1 VSSILADNY
10 FFPSLNREKWY
21 LNLGRLKYFINLII
35 ISLVWLDSINLMLY
49 CWHLRIFQKL
59 SLKEENLFLSKDRL
73 NFLCEHGSS
82 EILLNITRGIEKES
96 LRVTKSGTLSQN
108 THSKLLGSALTHPQ
122 ITTDFSEALL
132 EFITPPL
139 KDADEVIRVLEDAH
153 CYTHQ
158 NISDELLWTSSM
170 PCQLSGDSSI
180 PIGIYGSSNIGKM
193 KHIYRV
199 GLGHRYGKLMQT
211 VAGIHYNFSVSDEVM
226 DILRKAEKSDLSLKD
241 FKTKNYFSLIR
252 NFRRCYWLLLYLF
265 GASPAVCRSFAK
277 NREHRLVEFDNDE
290 HSLHLPYATSLRM
303 SDLGYQSKN
312 QEDLIVNYNS
322 LDSYIKTLR
331 NQLIKPFADYEVI
344 GLKDSSKNYKQLNSN
359 ILQIENEFY
368 SPIRPKRSNRTGQA
382 PLKALSEKGVEYIEV
397 RCIDLNPFL
406 PLGIDRD
413 QIDFMDLF
421 LLTCLLSESLPS
433 NQDEHTRILN
443 NQKILVNQGRSPG
456 LMLHDADGTRSFED
470 WSKSIFQE
478 MYVLADILD
487 KNIQT
492 KRYNKILKK
501 FEILIESPS
510 LTPSGKI
517 LDAMKESKKT
527 FFQLAMDLSLKSRKY
542 LQQREFGPDKIKK
555 YTDMA
560 IQSHKD
566 QSMIEA
572 ADSMT
577 FSKFLKKYY
586 EQYDK
591 KKL

>member
-1 VSSILADNY
+1 MVL
-10 FFPSLNREKWY
+10 K
-21 LNLGRLKYFINLII
+21 LGRLKYFINLII
-35 ISLVWLDSINLMLY
+35 ISLFWLESINLMLY
-49 CWHLRIFQKL
+49 CLQFRVFPVL
-59 SLKEENLFLSKDRL
+59 LLKEENLSLSKDRL
-73 NFLCEHGSS
+73 NLLSEHGFSK
-82 EILLNITRGIEKES
+82 ILLDITRGIEKES

-108 THSKLLGSALTHPQ
+108 THSKLLGSALAHPQ

-139 KDADEVIRVLEDAH
+139 TDANDTIQILEDAH
-153 CYTHQ
+153 CYTQQ

-170 PCQLSGDSSI
+170 PCQLNGDSSI
-180 PIGIYGSSNIGKM
+180 PVGMYGSSNIGKM

-211 VAGIHYNFSVSDEVM
+211 VAGIHYNFSVSDDMM
-226 DILRKAEKSDLSLKD
+226 DIFRKAEKSDLSLKD

-252 NFRRCYWLLLYLF
+252 NFRRHYWLLLYLF

-277 NREHRLVEFDNDE
+277 NRKHNLIEFAGDE
-290 HSLHLPYATSLRM
+290 HSLYLPYATSLRM
-303 SDLGYQSKN
+303 SNLGYQSKN
-312 QEDLIVNYNS
+312 QENLIISYNS
-322 LDSYIKTLR
+322 LDGYIKTLR
-331 NQLIKPFADYEVI
+331 SQLTEPFADYEVI
-344 GLKDSSKNYKQLNSN
+344 GLKDSYKNYKQLNSN

-368 SPIRPKRSNRTGQA
+368 SPIRPKRSSKTGQA
-382 PLKALSEKGVEYIEV
+382 PLRALSEEGVEYIEV

-433 NQDEHTRILN
+433 DQGEHTRILN
-443 NQKILVNQGRSPG
+443 NQKTMVNEGRSPD
-456 LMLHDADGTRSFED
+456 LMLHDTDGPRSFEN

-487 KNIQT
+487 KKIQT
-492 KRYNKILKK
+492 KRYNGVLKK
-501 FEILIESPS
+501 YEVLIERPS

-517 LDAMKESKKT
+517 LDTMKKSQKT
-527 FFQLAMDLSLKSRKY
+527 FFQLAMDLSLKSNEY
-542 LQQREFGPDKIKK
+542 LRRQEFGPDKIKK

-566 QSMIEA
+566 QSIIEA
-572 ADSMT
+572 TDSMT

-591 KKL
+591 KEL

>member
-1 VSSILADNY
+1 MVL
-10 FFPSLNREKWY
+10 K
-21 LNLGRLKYFINLII
+21 LGRLKYFINLII
-35 ISLVWLDSINLMLY
+35 ISLFWLESINLMLY
-49 CWHLRIFQKL
+49 CLQFRVFPVL
-59 SLKEENLFLSKDRL
+59 LLKEENLSLSKDRL
-73 NFLCEHGSS
+73 NLLSEHGFSK
-82 EILLNITRGIEKES
+82 ILLDITRGIEKES

-108 THSKLLGSALTHPQ
+108 THSKLLGSALAHPQ

-139 KDADEVIRVLEDAH
+139 TDADDTIQILEDAH
-153 CYTHQ
+153 CYTQQ

-170 PCQLSGDSSI
+170 PCQLNGDSSI
-180 PIGIYGSSNIGKM
+180 PVGMYGSSNIGKM

-211 VAGIHYNFSVSDEVM
+211 VAGIHYNFSVSDDMM
-226 DILRKAEKSDLSLKD
+226 DIFRKAEKSDLSLKD

-252 NFRRCYWLLLYLF
+252 NFRRHYWLLLYLF

-277 NREHRLVEFDNDE
+277 NRKHNLIEFAGDE
-290 HSLHLPYATSLRM
+290 HSLYLPYATSLRM
-303 SDLGYQSKN
+303 SNLGYQSKN
-312 QEDLIVNYNS
+312 QENLIISYNS
-322 LDSYIKTLR
+322 LDGYIKTLR
-331 NQLIKPFADYEVI
+331 SQLTEPFADYEVI
-344 GLKDSSKNYKQLNSN
+344 GLKDSYKNYKQLNSN

-368 SPIRPKRSNRTGQA
+368 SPIRPKRSSKTGQA
-382 PLKALSEKGVEYIEV
+382 PLRALSEEGVEYIEV

-433 NQDEHTRILN
+433 DQGEHTRILN
-443 NQKILVNQGRSPG
+443 NQKTMVNEGRSPD
-456 LMLHDADGTRSFED
+456 LMLHDTDGPRSFEN

-487 KNIQT
+487 KKIQT
-492 KRYNKILKK
+492 KRYNGVLKK
-501 FEILIESPS
+501 FEVLIERPS

-517 LDAMKESKKT
+517 LDTMKKSQKT
-527 FFQLAMDLSLKSRKY
+527 FFQLAMDLSLKSNEY
-542 LQQREFGPDKIKK
+542 LRRQEFGPDKIKK

-566 QSMIEA
+566 QSIIEA
-572 ADSMT
+572 TDSMT

-586 EQYDK
+586 EQYDE

>member
-1 VSSILADNY
+1 MS
-10 FFPSLNREKWY
+10 
-21 LNLGRLKYFINLII
+21 
-35 ISLVWLDSINLMLY
+35 
-49 CWHLRIFQKL
+49 
-59 SLKEENLFLSKDRL
+59 LSKDRL
-73 NFLCEHGSS
+73 NLLSKHGSS
-82 EILLNITRGIEKES
+82 KILLDITRGIEKES

-139 KDADEVIRVLEDAH
+139 TDADDTIQTLEDAH
-153 CYTHQ
+153 CYAQQ

-170 PCQLSGDSSI
+170 PCQLNGDSSI
-180 PIGIYGSSNIGKM
+180 PVGIYGSSNIGKM

-211 VAGIHYNFSVSDEVM
+211 VAGIHYNFSVSDDMM
-226 DILRKAEKSDLSLKD
+226 DIFRKAEKSDLSLKD

-252 NFRRCYWLLLYLF
+252 NFRRHYWLLLYLF

-344 GLKDSSKNYKQLNSN
+344 GLKDSYKNYKQLNSN

-368 SPIRPKRSNRTGQA
+368 SPIRPKRSSKTGQA
-382 PLKALSEKGVEYIEV
+382 PLRALSEEGVEYIEV

-433 NQDEHTRILN
+433 DQDEHTRILN
-443 NQKILVNQGRSPG
+443 NQKTMVNEGRSPD
-456 LMLHDADGTRSFED
+456 LMLHDTDGPRSFEN

-487 KNIQT
+487 KKIPT
-492 KRYNKILKK
+492 KKYNGVLKK
-501 FEILIESPS
+501 FEVLIERPS

-517 LDAMKESKKT
+517 LDAMQKSQKT
-527 FFQLAMDLSLKSRKY
+527 FFQLAMDLSLKSNEYLRRK
-542 LQQREFGPDKIKK
+542 EFGPNKIKK

-566 QSMIEA
+566 QSIIEA
-572 ADSMT
+572 ADSTT

-586 EQYDK
+586 EQYNEK
-591 KKL
+591 EE

>member
-1 VSSILADNY
+1 
-10 FFPSLNREKWY
+10 
-21 LNLGRLKYFINLII
+21 
-35 ISLVWLDSINLMLY
+35 MLY
-49 CWHLRIFQKL
+49 CLHSEVFSSVL
-59 SLKEENLFLSKDRL
+59 LKEENLSLSKDRL
-73 NFLCEHGSS
+73 NLLSEHGSS
-82 EILLNITRGIEKES
+82 KILLDITRGIEKES

-108 THSKLLGSALTHPQ
+108 THSKSLGSALTHPR

-139 KDADEVIRVLEDAH
+139 TDVDEVIQILEDAH
-153 CYTHQ
+153 CYTYQ

-170 PCQLSGDSSI
+170 PCQLNGDSNI
-180 PIGIYGSSNIGKM
+180 PVGIYGSSNIGKM
-193 KHIYRV
+193 KHVYRV

-211 VAGIHYNFSVSDEVM
+211 VAGIHYNFSVSDDMM
-226 DILRKAEKSDLSLKD
+226 DIFRKAEKSDLSLKD

-252 NFRRCYWLLLYLF
+252 NFRRHYWLLLYLF
-265 GASPAVCRSFAK
+265 GSSPAVCRSFAR
-277 NREHRLVEFDNDE
+277 NRRHSLMKFANDE

-303 SDLGYQSKN
+303 SDLGYQSKK
-312 QEDLIVNYNS
+312 QADLVISYNS

-331 NQLIKPFADYEVI
+331 SQLAKPFIDYELI
-344 GLKDSSKNYKQLNSN
+344 GLKDSNKNYKQLNSN

-368 SPIRPKRSNRTGQA
+368 SPIRPKRSSKTGQA
-382 PLKALSEKGVEYIEV
+382 PLRALSEEGVEYIEV

-406 PLGIDRD
+406 PIGIDRD

-433 NQDEHTRILN
+433 DQDEHTRILV
-443 NQKILVNQGRSPG
+443 NQKIMVEKGRSPN
-456 LMLHDADGTRSFED
+456 LMLHDADGMRYFKD
-470 WSKSIFQE
+470 WGKSIFQE
-478 MYVLADILD
+478 MYVLANILD
-487 KNIQT
+487 KKIQT
-492 KRYNKILKK
+492 KRYNKVLKK

-517 LDAMKESKKT
+517 LGAMKKSKKT

-542 LQQREFGPDKIKK
+542 LQQREFGPEKIKE

-560 IQSHKD
+560 IQSHKN
-566 QSMIEA
+566 QSIIEK
-572 ADSMT
+572 ADSMS

-586 EQYDK
+586 EQYDE

>member
-1 VSSILADNY
+1 MVL
-10 FFPSLNREKWY
+10 K
-21 LNLGRLKYFINLII
+21 LGRLKYFINLII
-35 ISLVWLDSINLMLY
+35 ISLFWLESINLMLY
-49 CWHLRIFQKL
+49 CLQFRVFPVL
-59 SLKEENLFLSKDRL
+59 LLKEENLSLSKDRL
-73 NFLCEHGSS
+73 NLLSEHGFSK
-82 EILLNITRGIEKES
+82 ILLDITRGIEKES

-108 THSKLLGSALTHPQ
+108 THSKLLGSALAHPQ

-139 KDADEVIRVLEDAH
+139 TDANDTIQILEDAH
-153 CYTHQ
+153 CYTQQ

-170 PCQLSGDSSI
+170 PCQLNGDSSI
-180 PIGIYGSSNIGKM
+180 PVGMYGSSNIGKM

-211 VAGIHYNFSVSDEVM
+211 VAGIHYNFSVSDDMM
-226 DILRKAEKSDLSLKD
+226 DIFRKAEKSDLSLKD

-252 NFRRCYWLLLYLF
+252 NFRRHYWLLLYLF

-277 NREHRLVEFDNDE
+277 NRKHNLIEFAGDE
-290 HSLHLPYATSLRM
+290 HSLYLPYATSLRM
-303 SDLGYQSKN
+303 SNLGYQSKN
-312 QEDLIVNYNS
+312 QENLIISYNS
-322 LDSYIKTLR
+322 LDGYIKTLR
-331 NQLIKPFADYEVI
+331 SQLTEPFADYEVI
-344 GLKDSSKNYKQLNSN
+344 GLKDSYKNYKQLNSN

-368 SPIRPKRSNRTGQA
+368 SPIRPKRSSKTGQA
-382 PLKALSEKGVEYIEV
+382 PLRALSEEGVEYIEV

-433 NQDEHTRILN
+433 DQGEHTRILN
-443 NQKILVNQGRSPG
+443 NQKTMVNEGRSPD
-456 LMLHDADGTRSFED
+456 LMLHDTDGPRSFEN

-487 KNIQT
+487 KKIQT
-492 KRYNKILKK
+492 KRYNGVLKK
-501 FEILIESPS
+501 YEVLIERPS

-517 LDAMKESKKT
+517 LDTMKKSQKT
-527 FFQLAMDLSLKSRKY
+527 FFQLAMDLSLKSNEYLRRK
-542 LQQREFGPDKIKK
+542 EFGPDKIKK

-566 QSMIEA
+566 QSIIEA

-586 EQYDK
+586 EQYDE

>member
-1 VSSILADNY
+1 
-10 FFPSLNREKWY
+10 
-21 LNLGRLKYFINLII
+21 
-35 ISLVWLDSINLMLY
+35 MLY
-49 CWHLRIFQKL
+49 CLQFRVFPVL
-59 SLKEENLFLSKDRL
+59 LLKEENLSLSKDRL
-73 NFLCEHGSS
+73 NLLSEHGFSK
-82 EILLNITRGIEKES
+82 ILLDITRGIEKES
-96 LRVTKSGTLSQN
+96 LRVTKSGALSQN
-108 THSKLLGSALTHPQ
+108 THSKLLGSALAHPQ

-139 KDADEVIRVLEDAH
+139 TDANDTIQILEDAH
-153 CYTHQ
+153 CYTQQ

-170 PCQLSGDSSI
+170 PCQLNGDSSI
-180 PIGIYGSSNIGKM
+180 PVGIYGSSNIGKM

-211 VAGIHYNFSVSDEVM
+211 VAGIHYNFSVSDDMM
-226 DILRKAEKSDLSLKD
+226 DIFRKAEKSDLSLKD

-252 NFRRCYWLLLYLF
+252 NFRRHYWLLLYLF

-277 NREHRLVEFDNDE
+277 NRKHNLIEFAGDE
-290 HSLHLPYATSLRM
+290 HSLYLPYATSLRM
-303 SDLGYQSKN
+303 SNLGYQSKN
-312 QEDLIVNYNS
+312 QENLIISYNS
-322 LDSYIKTLR
+322 LDGYIKTLR
-331 NQLIKPFADYEVI
+331 SQLTEPFADYEVI
-344 GLKDSSKNYKQLNSN
+344 GLKDSYKNYKQLNSN

-368 SPIRPKRSNRTGQA
+368 SPIRPKRSSKTGQA
-382 PLKALSEKGVEYIEV
+382 PLRALSEEGVEYIEV

-433 NQDEHTRILN
+433 DQGEHTRILN
-443 NQKILVNQGRSPG
+443 NQKTMVNEGRSPD
-456 LMLHDADGTRSFED
+456 LMLHDTDGPRSFEN

-487 KNIQT
+487 KKIQT
-492 KRYNKILKK
+492 KRYNGVLKK
-501 FEILIESPS
+501 YEVLIERPS

-517 LDAMKESKKT
+517 LDTMKKSQKT
-527 FFQLAMDLSLKSRKY
+527 FFQLAMDLSLKSNEYLRRK
-542 LQQREFGPDKIKK
+542 EFGPDKIKK

-566 QSMIEA
+566 QSIIEA

-586 EQYDK
+586 EQYDE

>member
-1 VSSILADNY
+1 MVLK
-10 FFPSLNREKWY
+10 LE
-21 LNLGRLKYFINLII
+21 RLKYFINLII
-35 ISLVWLDSINLMLY
+35 ISLFWLESINLMLY
-49 CWHLRIFQKL
+49 CLQFRVFPVL
-59 SLKEENLFLSKDRL
+59 LLKEENLSLSKDRL
-73 NFLCEHGSS
+73 NLLSEHGFSK
-82 EILLNITRGIEKES
+82 ILLDITRGIEKES

-108 THSKLLGSALTHPQ
+108 THSKLLGSALAHPQ

-139 KDADEVIRVLEDAH
+139 TDANDTIQILEDAH
-153 CYTHQ
+153 CYTQQ

-170 PCQLSGDSSI
+170 PCQLNGDSSI
-180 PIGIYGSSNIGKM
+180 PVGMYGSSNIGKM

-211 VAGIHYNFSVSDEVM
+211 VAGIHYNFSVSDDMM
-226 DILRKAEKSDLSLKD
+226 DIFRKAEKSDLSLKD

-252 NFRRCYWLLLYLF
+252 NFRRHYWLLLYLF

-277 NREHRLVEFDNDE
+277 NRKHNLIEFAGDE
-290 HSLHLPYATSLRM
+290 HSLYLPYATSLRM
-303 SDLGYQSKN
+303 SNLGYQSKN
-312 QEDLIVNYNS
+312 QENLIISYNS
-322 LDSYIKTLR
+322 LDGYIKTLR
-331 NQLIKPFADYEVI
+331 SQLTEPFADYEVI
-344 GLKDSSKNYKQLNSN
+344 GLKDSYKNYKQLNSN

-368 SPIRPKRSNRTGQA
+368 SPIRPKRSSKTGQA
-382 PLKALSEKGVEYIEV
+382 PLRALSEEGVEYIEV

-433 NQDEHTRILN
+433 DQGEHTRILN
-443 NQKILVNQGRSPG
+443 NQKTMVNEGRSPD
-456 LMLHDADGTRSFED
+456 LMLHDTDGPRSFEN

-487 KNIQT
+487 KKIQT
-492 KRYNKILKK
+492 KRYKGVLKK
-501 FEILIESPS
+501 YEVLIERPS

-517 LDAMKESKKT
+517 LDTMKKSQKT
-527 FFQLAMDLSLKSRKY
+527 FFQLAMDLSLKSNEYLRRK
-542 LQQREFGPDKIKK
+542 EFGPDKIKK

-566 QSMIEA
+566 QSIIEA

-586 EQYDK
+586 EQYDE

>member
-1 VSSILADNY
+1 MVL
-10 FFPSLNREKWY
+10 K
-21 LNLGRLKYFINLII
+21 LGRLKYFINLII
-35 ISLVWLDSINLMLY
+35 ISLFWLESINLMLY
-49 CWHLRIFQKL
+49 CLQFRVFPVL
-59 SLKEENLFLSKDRL
+59 LLKEENLSLSKDRL
-73 NFLCEHGSS
+73 NLLSEHGFSK
-82 EILLNITRGIEKES
+82 ILLDITRGIEKES

-108 THSKLLGSALTHPQ
+108 THSKLLGSALAHPQ

-139 KDADEVIRVLEDAH
+139 TDANDTIQILEDAH
-153 CYTHQ
+153 CYTQQ

-170 PCQLSGDSSI
+170 PCQLNGDSSI
-180 PIGIYGSSNIGKM
+180 PVGIYGSSNIGKM

-211 VAGIHYNFSVSDEVM
+211 VAGIHYNFSVSDDMM
-226 DILRKAEKSDLSLKD
+226 DIFRKAEKSDLSLKD

-252 NFRRCYWLLLYLF
+252 NFRRHYWLLLYLF

-277 NREHRLVEFDNDE
+277 NRKHNLIEFAGDE
-290 HSLHLPYATSLRM
+290 HSLYLPYATSLRM
-303 SDLGYQSKN
+303 SNLGYQSKN
-312 QEDLIVNYNS
+312 QENLIISYNS
-322 LDSYIKTLR
+322 LDGYIKTLR
-331 NQLIKPFADYEVI
+331 SQLTEPFADYEVI
-344 GLKDSSKNYKQLNSN
+344 GLKDSYKNYKQLNSN

-368 SPIRPKRSNRTGQA
+368 SPIRPKRSSKTGQA
-382 PLKALSEKGVEYIEV
+382 PLRALSEEGVEYIEV

-433 NQDEHTRILN
+433 DQGEHTRILN
-443 NQKILVNQGRSPG
+443 NQKTMVNEGRSPD
-456 LMLHDADGTRSFED
+456 LMLHDTDGPRSFEN

-487 KNIQT
+487 KKIQT
-492 KRYNKILKK
+492 KRYNGVLKK
-501 FEILIESPS
+501 YEVLIERPS

-517 LDAMKESKKT
+517 LDTMKKSQKT
-527 FFQLAMDLSLKSRKY
+527 FFQLAMDLSLKSNEYLRRK
-542 LQQREFGPDKIKK
+542 EFGPDKIKK

-560 IQSHKD
+560 TQSHKD
-566 QSMIEA
+566 QSIIEA

-586 EQYDK
+586 EQYDE

>member
-1 VSSILADNY
+1 M
-10 FFPSLNREKWY
+10 RK
-21 LNLGRLKYFINLII
+21 R
-35 ISLVWLDSINLMLY
+35 
-49 CWHLRIFQKL
+49 
-59 SLKEENLFLSKDRL
+59 
-73 NFLCEHGSS
+73 
-82 EILLNITRGIEKES
+82 S
-96 LRVTKSGTLSQN
+96 LRVTKAGTLSQN
-108 THSKLLGSALTHPQ
+108 THSKLLGSALAHPQ

-139 KDADEVIRVLEDAH
+139 TDANDTIQILEDAH
-153 CYTHQ
+153 CYTQQ

-170 PCQLSGDSSI
+170 PCQLNGDSSI
-180 PIGIYGSSNIGKM
+180 PVGIYGSSNIGKM

-211 VAGIHYNFSVSDEVM
+211 VAGIHYNFSVSDDMM
-226 DILRKAEKSDLSLKD
+226 DIFRKAEKSDLSLKD

-252 NFRRCYWLLLYLF
+252 NFRRHYWLLLYLF

-277 NREHRLVEFDNDE
+277 NRKHNLIEFAGDE
-290 HSLHLPYATSLRM
+290 HSLYLPYATSLRM
-303 SDLGYQSKN
+303 SNLGYQSKN
-312 QEDLIVNYNS
+312 QENLIISYNS
-322 LDSYIKTLR
+322 LDGYIKTLR
-331 NQLIKPFADYEVI
+331 SQLTEPFADYEVI
-344 GLKDSSKNYKQLNSN
+344 GLKDSYKNYKQLNSN

-368 SPIRPKRSNRTGQA
+368 SPIRPKRSSKTGQA
-382 PLKALSEKGVEYIEV
+382 PLRALSEEGVEYIEV

-433 NQDEHTRILN
+433 DQGEHTRILN
-443 NQKILVNQGRSPG
+443 NQKTMVNEGRSPD
-456 LMLHDADGTRSFED
+456 LMLHDTDGPRSFEN

-487 KNIQT
+487 KKIQT
-492 KRYNKILKK
+492 KRYNGVLKK
-501 FEILIESPS
+501 FEVLIERPS

-517 LDAMKESKKT
+517 LDTMKKSQKT
-527 FFQLAMDLSLKSRKY
+527 FFQLAMDLSLKSNEY
-542 LQQREFGPDKIKK
+542 LRRQEFGPDKIKK

-566 QSMIEA
+566 QSIIEA

-586 EQYDK
+586 EQYDEK
-591 KKL
+591 RIINLLALFIKICSRALC

>member
-1 VSSILADNY
+1 MVL
-10 FFPSLNREKWY
+10 K
-21 LNLGRLKYFINLII
+21 LGRLKYFINLII
-35 ISLVWLDSINLMLY
+35 ISLFWLESINLMLY
-49 CWHLRIFQKL
+49 CLQFRVFPVL
-59 SLKEENLFLSKDRL
+59 LLKEENLSLSKDRL
-73 NFLCEHGSS
+73 NLLSEHGFSK
-82 EILLNITRGIEKES
+82 ILLDITRGIEKES

-108 THSKLLGSALTHPQ
+108 THSKLLGSALAHPQ

-139 KDADEVIRVLEDAH
+139 TDANDTIQILEDAH
-153 CYTHQ
+153 CYTQQ

-170 PCQLSGDSSI
+170 PCQLNGDSSI
-180 PIGIYGSSNIGKM
+180 PVGIYGSSNIGKM

-211 VAGIHYNFSVSDEVM
+211 VAGIHYNFSVSDDMM
-226 DILRKAEKSDLSLKD
+226 DIFRKAEKSDLSLKD

-252 NFRRCYWLLLYLF
+252 NFRRHYWLLLYLF

-277 NREHRLVEFDNDE
+277 NRKHNLIEFAGDE
-290 HSLHLPYATSLRM
+290 HSLYLPYATSLRM
-303 SDLGYQSKN
+303 SNLGYQSKN
-312 QEDLIVNYNS
+312 QENLIISYNS
-322 LDSYIKTLR
+322 LDGYIKTLR
-331 NQLIKPFADYEVI
+331 SQLTEPFADYEVI
-344 GLKDSSKNYKQLNSN
+344 GLKDSCKNYKQLNSN

-368 SPIRPKRSNRTGQA
+368 SPIRPKRSSKTGQA
-382 PLKALSEKGVEYIEV
+382 PLRALSEEGVEYIEV

-433 NQDEHTRILN
+433 DQGEHTRILN
-443 NQKILVNQGRSPG
+443 NQKTMVNEGRSPD
-456 LMLHDADGTRSFED
+456 LMLHDTDGPRSFEN

-487 KNIQT
+487 KKIQT
-492 KRYNKILKK
+492 KRYNGVLKK
-501 FEILIESPS
+501 YEVLIERPS

-517 LDAMKESKKT
+517 LDTMKKSQKT
-527 FFQLAMDLSLKSRKY
+527 FFQLAMDLSLKSNEYLRRK
-542 LQQREFGPDKIKK
+542 EFGPDKIKK

-566 QSMIEA
+566 QSIIEA

-586 EQYDK
+586 EQYDE

>member
-1 VSSILADNY
+1 MVL
-10 FFPSLNREKWY
+10 K
-21 LNLGRLKYFINLII
+21 LGRLKYFINLII
-35 ISLVWLDSINLMLY
+35 ISLFWLESINLMLY
-49 CWHLRIFQKL
+49 CLQFRVFPVL
-59 SLKEENLFLSKDRL
+59 LLKEENLSLSKDRL
-73 NFLCEHGSS
+73 NLLSEHGFSK
-82 EILLNITRGIEKES
+82 ILLDITRGIEKES

-108 THSKLLGSALTHPQ
+108 THSKLLGSALAHPQ

-139 KDADEVIRVLEDAH
+139 TDANDTIQILEDAH
-153 CYTHQ
+153 CYTQQ

-170 PCQLSGDSSI
+170 PCQLNGDSSI
-180 PIGIYGSSNIGKM
+180 PVGMYGSSNIGKM

-211 VAGIHYNFSVSDEVM
+211 VAGIHYNFSVSDDMM
-226 DILRKAEKSDLSLKD
+226 DIFRKAEKSDLSLKD

-252 NFRRCYWLLLYLF
+252 NFRRHYWLLLYLF

-277 NREHRLVEFDNDE
+277 NRKHNLIEFAGDE
-290 HSLHLPYATSLRM
+290 HSLYLPYATSLRM
-303 SDLGYQSKN
+303 SNLGYQSKN
-312 QEDLIVNYNS
+312 QENLIISYNS
-322 LDSYIKTLR
+322 LDGYIKTLR
-331 NQLIKPFADYEVI
+331 SQLTEPFADYEVI
-344 GLKDSSKNYKQLNSN
+344 GLKDSYKNYKQLNSN

-368 SPIRPKRSNRTGQA
+368 SPIRPKRSSKTGQA
-382 PLKALSEKGVEYIEV
+382 PLRALSEEGVEYIEV

-433 NQDEHTRILN
+433 DQGEHTRILN
-443 NQKILVNQGRSPG
+443 NQKTMVNEGRSPD
-456 LMLHDADGTRSFED
+456 LMLHDTDGPRSFEN

-487 KNIQT
+487 KKIQT
-492 KRYNKILKK
+492 KRYNGVLKK
-501 FEILIESPS
+501 YEVLIERPS

-517 LDAMKESKKT
+517 LDTMKKSQKT
-527 FFQLAMDLSLKSRKY
+527 FFQLAMDLSLKSNEYLRRK
-542 LQQREFGPDKIKK
+542 EFGPDKIKK

-566 QSMIEA
+566 QSIIEA

-577 FSKFLKKYY
+577 FNKFLKKYY
-586 EQYDK
+586 EQYDE

>member
-1 VSSILADNY
+1 MVL
-10 FFPSLNREKWY
+10 K
-21 LNLGRLKYFINLII
+21 LGRLKYFINLII
-35 ISLVWLDSINLMLY
+35 ISLFWLESINLMLY
-49 CWHLRIFQKL
+49 CLQFRVFPVL
-59 SLKEENLFLSKDRL
+59 LLKEENLSLSKDRL
-73 NFLCEHGSS
+73 NLLSEHGFSK
-82 EILLNITRGIEKES
+82 ILLDITRGIEKES
-96 LRVTKSGTLSQN
+96 LRVTKSGALSQN
-108 THSKLLGSALTHPQ
+108 THSKLLGSALAHPQ

-139 KDADEVIRVLEDAH
+139 TDANDTIQILEDAH
-153 CYTHQ
+153 CYTQQ

-170 PCQLSGDSSI
+170 PCQLNGDSSI
-180 PIGIYGSSNIGKM
+180 PVGIYGSSNIGKM

-211 VAGIHYNFSVSDEVM
+211 VAGIHYNFSVSDDMM
-226 DILRKAEKSDLSLKD
+226 DIFRKAEKSDLSLKD

-252 NFRRCYWLLLYLF
+252 NFRRHYWLLLYLF

-277 NREHRLVEFDNDE
+277 NRKHNLIEFAGDE
-290 HSLHLPYATSLRM
+290 HSLYLPYATSLRM
-303 SDLGYQSKN
+303 SNLGYQSKN
-312 QEDLIVNYNS
+312 QENLIISYNS
-322 LDSYIKTLR
+322 LDGYIKTLR
-331 NQLIKPFADYEVI
+331 SQLTEPFADYEVI
-344 GLKDSSKNYKQLNSN
+344 GLKDSYKNYKQLNSN

-368 SPIRPKRSNRTGQA
+368 SPIRPKRSSKTGQA
-382 PLKALSEKGVEYIEV
+382 PLRALSEEGVEYIEV

-433 NQDEHTRILN
+433 DQGEHTRILN
-443 NQKILVNQGRSPG
+443 NQKTMVNEGRSPD
-456 LMLHDADGTRSFED
+456 LMLHDTDGPRSFEN

-487 KNIQT
+487 KKIQT
-492 KRYNKILKK
+492 KRYNGVLKK
-501 FEILIESPS
+501 FEVLIERPS

-517 LDAMKESKKT
+517 LDTMKKSQKT
-527 FFQLAMDLSLKSRKY
+527 FFQLAMDLSLKSNEYLRRK
-542 LQQREFGPDKIKK
+542 EFGPDKIKK

-566 QSMIEA
+566 QSIIEA

-586 EQYDK
+586 EQYDE

>member
-1 VSSILADNY
+1 L
-10 FFPSLNREKWY
+10 
-21 LNLGRLKYFINLII
+21 
-35 ISLVWLDSINLMLY
+35 
-49 CWHLRIFQKL
+49 
-59 SLKEENLFLSKDRL
+59 LKEENLSLLKDRL
-73 NFLCEHGSS
+73 NLLSEHGSS
-82 EILLNITRGIEKES
+82 KILLDITRGIEKES

-108 THSKLLGSALTHPQ
+108 THSELLGSALTHPQ

-132 EFITPPL
+132 EFITPPST
-139 KDADEVIRVLEDAH
+139 DADEVIQILGDVH
-153 CYTHQ
+153 SYTNQ
-158 NISDELLWTSSM
+158 SISDELLWTSSM
-170 PCQLSGDSSI
+170 PCQLSDDSSI
-180 PIGIYGSSNIGKM
+180 PIGTYGSSNIGKM
-193 KHIYRV
+193 KHVYRV

-211 VAGIHYNFSVSDEVM
+211 VAGIHYNFSVSDDMME
-226 DILRKAEKSDLSLKD
+226 ILRKDEKSSLSLKD

-252 NFRRCYWLLLYLF
+252 NFRRRYWLLLYLF

-277 NREHRLVEFDNDE
+277 NRRHNLIEFANDE
-290 HSLHLPYATSLRM
+290 HSLYLPYATSLRM

-312 QEDLIVNYNS
+312 QEDLIINYNS

-331 NQLIKPFADYEVI
+331 SHLTRSFADYELI
-344 GLKDSSKNYKQLNSN
+344 KLKDSNKNYKQLNTS

-368 SPIRPKRSNRTGQA
+368 SPIRPKRSSKTGQA
-382 PLKALSEKGVEYIEV
+382 PLRALSEKGVEYIEV

-433 NQDEHTRILN
+433 DQGEHTRILK
-443 NQKILVNQGRSPG
+443 NQKTMVNEGRSPD
-456 LMLHDADGTRSFED
+456 LMLHDTDGPRSFEN

-487 KNIQT
+487 KKIQT
-492 KRYNKILKK
+492 KRYNGVLKK
-501 FEILIESPS
+501 FEVLIERPS
-510 LTPSGKI
+510 LTPSGRI
-517 LDAMKESKKT
+517 LDTMKKSQKT
-527 FFQLAMDLSLKSRKY
+527 FFQLAMDLSLKSNEY
-542 LQQREFGPDKIKK
+542 LQRKEFGPDKIKK

-566 QSMIEA
+566 QSIIEA

-586 EQYDK
+586 EQYD
-591 KKL
+591 

>member
-1 VSSILADNY
+1 MVL
-10 FFPSLNREKWY
+10 K
-21 LNLGRLKYFINLII
+21 LGRLKYFINLII
-35 ISLVWLDSINLMLY
+35 ISLFWLESINLMLY
-49 CWHLRIFQKL
+49 CLQFRVFPVL
-59 SLKEENLFLSKDRL
+59 LLKEENLSLSKDRL
-73 NFLCEHGSS
+73 NLLSEHGFSK
-82 EILLNITRGIEKES
+82 ILLDITRGIEKES
-96 LRVTKSGTLSQN
+96 LRVTKSGALSQN
-108 THSKLLGSALTHPQ
+108 THSKLLGSALAHPQ

-139 KDADEVIRVLEDAH
+139 TDANDTIQILEDAH
-153 CYTHQ
+153 CYTQQ

-170 PCQLSGDSSI
+170 PCQLNGDSSI
-180 PIGIYGSSNIGKM
+180 PVGIYGSSNIGKM

-211 VAGIHYNFSVSDEVM
+211 VAGIHYNFSVSDDMM
-226 DILRKAEKSDLSLKD
+226 DIFRKAEKSDLSLKD

-252 NFRRCYWLLLYLF
+252 NFRRHYWLLLYLF

-277 NREHRLVEFDNDE
+277 NRKHNLIEFAGDE
-290 HSLHLPYATSLRM
+290 HSLYLPYATSLRM
-303 SDLGYQSKN
+303 SNLGYQSKN
-312 QEDLIVNYNS
+312 QENLIISYNS
-322 LDSYIKTLR
+322 LDGYIKTLR
-331 NQLIKPFADYEVI
+331 SQLTEPFADYEVI
-344 GLKDSSKNYKQLNSN
+344 GLKDSYKNYKQLNSN

-368 SPIRPKRSNRTGQA
+368 SPIRPKRSSKTGQA
-382 PLKALSEKGVEYIEV
+382 PLRALSEEGVEYIEV

-433 NQDEHTRILN
+433 DQGEHTRILN
-443 NQKILVNQGRSPG
+443 NQKTMVNEGRSPD
-456 LMLHDADGTRSFED
+456 LMLHDTDGPRSFEN

-487 KNIQT
+487 KKIQT
-492 KRYNKILKK
+492 KRYNGVLKK
-501 FEILIESPS
+501 YEVLIERPS

-517 LDAMKESKKT
+517 LDTMKKSQKT
-527 FFQLAMDLSLKSRKY
+527 FFQLAMDLSLKSNEYLRRK
-542 LQQREFGPDKIKK
+542 EFGPDKIKK

-566 QSMIEA
+566 QSIIEA

-586 EQYDK
+586 EQYDE